1 MKLFSESL
9 RERKTRKTK
18 RRTTNDVDPLEFN
31 NLVAES
37 ISASMGVDGFIQ
49 EVCAETDQYIK
60 ESNVNLDEC
69 SKEVVKLIAEAG
81 FAETQDQGGFK
92 GMVKKVID
100 FIKKIFNKVVDFIKG
115 LIGKV
120 SNTAKQFKKARNEFQ
135 NLIDYLDTQ
144 KLPSSAELTYQKAD
158 WVGALNY
165 IGGSDDGHGVFV
177 HSAYESTTWGEKVNN
192 VSVSLS
198 MINQIAKLQTKV
210 LSEADEN
217 TDLGDI
223 LSSIAGEKGFE
234 FVDEGG
240 ELTIVVFGS
249 GDKKDSEIEKF
260 TGGGFI
266 TVYDENQNDGKYV
279 SSDLYVYDKAQKKS
293 GLDIGLLSDI
303 LDAWGSG
310 IGTSNNKE
318 TQNKFIAKVYSQNFS
333 DHLKD
338 MDKLEGKSDEDFKEK
353 VKEAVYGEDKDTKT
367 YKGGDITKLVTKIW
381 EDGFEALDMSRVI
394 QALEDGK
401 DDFVDKAEQ
410 FEDAGSELQSAV
422 DRVQSKADDDE
433 IENEGLVDEVKAI
446 SDNMN
451 AYSAA
456 AGVYQTTL
464 VQSYTFA
471 ESFASQISQD
481 LIKLAKKANKV
492 AKDKGSKSD
501 DEGDDS

>member
-18 RRTTNDVDPLEFN
+18 RRTTNDVDPAEFSM
-31 NLVAES
+31 LVAES
-37 ISASMGVDGFIQ
+37 ISSAMEVDGFVQQVYMEADEFIQ
-49 EVCAETDQYIK
+49 ESAASRGIDLEAGG
-60 ESNVNLDEC
+60 
-69 SKEVVKLIAEAG
+69 KEVVKLFAEAG
-81 FAETQDQGGFK
+81 FADKEDQGGFK

-165 IGGSDDGHGVFV
+165 IGGADDGSGGYNAGVFH
-177 HSAYESTTWGEKVNN
+177 HSAYSGTSIGAKIGGVEVDLDLIDTIARAQTEVLGNLGGDDVESDQLTVVEDGEVT
-192 VSVSLS
+192 
-198 MINQIAKLQTKV
+198 INYISDPDKT
-210 LSEADEN
+210 
-217 TDLGDI
+217 GW
-223 LSSIAGEKGFE
+223 
-234 FVDEGG
+234 DEGSG
-240 ELTIVVFGS
+240 VVKIY
-249 GDKKDSEIEKF
+249 KKDSSGDSNTLELKEVK
-260 TGGGFI
+260 
-266 TVYDENQNDGKYV
+266 D
-279 SSDLYVYDKAQKKS
+279 SDS
-293 GLDIGLLSDI
+293 IGRFAVMSEL
-303 LDAWGSG
+303 LDAWKSEIGS
-310 IGTSNNKE
+310 SNNE
-318 TQNKFIAKVYSQNFS
+318 EAQNTFIAKVYTKHFM

-338 MDKLEGKSDEDFKEK
+338 MSKLEGKSDEDFKEK
-353 VKEAVYGEDKDTKT
+353 VKEAVYGEEKDTKT
-367 YKGGDITKLVTKIW
+367 YKGNDITELVTKIW

-401 DDFVDKAEQ
+401 DDFADKAEQ
-410 FEDAGSELQSAV
+410 FEDAGSEFQSAV
-422 DRVQSKADDDE
+422 DRVEDKIEDADDAGETLSDE
-433 IENEGLVDEVKAI
+433 IKNLSGDLSE
-446 SDNMN
+446 
-451 AYSAA
+451 YSAA
-456 AGVYQTTL
+456 AGVYQVVLTK
-464 VQSYTFA
+464 SYTFA